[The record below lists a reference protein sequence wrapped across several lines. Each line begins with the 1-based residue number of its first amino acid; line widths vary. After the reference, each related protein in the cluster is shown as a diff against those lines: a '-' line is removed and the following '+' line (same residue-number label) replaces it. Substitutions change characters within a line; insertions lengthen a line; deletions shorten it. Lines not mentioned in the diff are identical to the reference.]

1 MTERPPLSQTLP
13 PLLLGSAAFNSQYN
27 KSPFNLPFTSII
39 RHFLSSSPKVGFDT
53 SPYYGPAEIL
63 LGHSLKLLSPPRNTY
78 FLATKIGRIA
88 SNEFDYSPE
97 WIRRS
102 ITRSLNRLGVEKL
115 DLVYCHDIEFVSFD
129 EVLSAVITLRELRS
143 EGKIDYIGISGYPVD
158 LLSET
163 AERLF
168 VITGEGLD
176 AVMSYSNYTIQN
188 TRLASNGIHYF
199 TKVAAVECVINAS
212 LLGMGLLRSQGVP
225 IGDMGDF
232 HPSSDGLRKVCND
245 ASRFVA
251 DKGKKLEEVAYRWAL
266 ENWADKGGVAGTSA
280 LTTGEEEKKVGV
292 SVIGVSYLEELESI
306 LNTWED
312 VLKARE
318 GDEQAVGRRKENDEL
333 VKELKDVFGEW
344 YDDIWESPGEGFVRE
359 EVKPERLLSDE
370 ELWPEMKLLK

>member
-13 PLLLGSAAFNSQYN
+13 PLLLGSATFNSQYN

-88 SNEFDYSPE
+88 SSEFDYSPE

-102 ITRSLNRLGVEKL
+102 INRSLTRLGVEKL

-129 EVLSAVITLRELRS
+129 EVISAVNTLRELRS

-158 LLSET
+158 LLSQT
-163 AERLF
+163 AERIYK
-168 VITGEGLD
+168 ITGEGLD

-188 TRLASNGIHYF
+188 TRLASNGLQRL
-199 TKVAAVECVINAS
+199 TKGGKVGCVINAS
-212 LLGMGLLRSQGVP
+212 LLGMGLLRTQGVP
-225 IGDMGDF
+225 VGDMGDF

-245 ASRFVA
+245 AAGFVA

-266 ENWADKGGVAGTSA
+266 ENWADEGGVAGTNI
-280 LTTGEEEKKVGV
+280 LPGEEGKKVGV
-292 SVIGVSYLEELESI
+292 SVIGVSYLKELESI

-312 VLKARE
+312 VVKARD
-318 GDEQAVGRRKENDEL
+318 GDTQAAGRRKENDDL
-333 VKELKDVFGEW
+333 VEELKGVFGEW
-344 YDDIWESPGEGFVRE
+344 YDDIWESPGEDYVRE
-359 EVKPERLLSDE
+359 EVKPERLLDDE

>member
-1 MTERPPLSQTLP
+1 MTERPPPLSQTLP
-13 PLLLGSAAFNSQYN
+13 PLLLGSATFNSQYN

-88 SNEFDYSPE
+88 SSEFDYSPE

-102 ITRSLNRLGVEKL
+102 INRSLTRLGVEKL

-129 EVLSAVITLRELRS
+129 EVISAVNTLRELRS

-158 LLSET
+158 LLSQT
-163 AERLF
+163 AERIYK
-168 VITGEGLD
+168 ITGEGLD

-188 TRLASNGIHYF
+188 TRLASNGLQRL
-199 TKVAAVECVINAS
+199 TNGGKVECVINAS
-212 LLGMGLLRSQGVP
+212 LLGMGLLRTQGVP
-225 IGDMGDF
+225 VGDMGDF
-232 HPSSDGLRKVCND
+232 HPSSDGLRKVCSD
-245 ASRFVA
+245 AAGFVA

-266 ENWADKGGVAGTSA
+266 ENWADEGGVAGISI
-280 LTTGEEEKKVGV
+280 LPGEEGKKVGV

-312 VLKARE
+312 VVKARD
-318 GDEQAVGRRKENDEL
+318 GDTQAAGRRKENDDL
-333 VKELKDVFGEW
+333 VEELKGVFGEW
-344 YDDIWESPGEGFVRE
+344 YDDIWESPGEDYARE
-359 EVKPERLLSDE
+359 EVKPERLLGDE